1 MTSFRSAKY
10 PLAIIAKALDVF
22 RDRWVC
28 AFDVGCSF
36 QATVQSSP
44 KLAKRFKDSGSR
56 ICINAFH
63 GYSHCYLC
71 QLRYHPNI
79 IEGSGLEDFET
90 LERVFSSSNQLA
102 STTRYASAF
111 RRRLFIEAYF
121 KQWDEDKY
129 LSLGTFLFNNYKQAL
144 KIAEQGTIA
153 LADAQ
158 RSLGITDADMNTW
171 EVEETTFFSQLGDED
186 SQYTHAIAY
195 VELLQQLTDLA
206 DKRS

>member
-1 MTSFRSAKY
+1 M
-10 PLAIIAKALDVF
+10 
-22 RDRWVC
+22 
-28 AFDVGCSF
+28 
-36 QATVQSSP
+36 
-44 KLAKRFKDSGSR
+44 
-56 ICINAFH
+56 
-63 GYSHCYLC
+63 
-71 QLRYHPNI
+71 
-79 IEGSGLEDFET
+79 
-90 LERVFSSSNQLA
+90 
-102 STTRYASAF
+102 
-111 RRRLFIEAYF
+111 
-121 KQWDEDKY
+121 
-129 LSLGTFLFNNYKQAL
+129 FNNYKQAL